1 MSVYFEKD
9 RGWKYD
15 FNYRKRRYQSNYFR
29 TKTEAKEAEAEKRK
43 ELKNPIP
50 QPVAPTDMAFL
61 TLLNKRLDHLQAYNS
76 ESHYRET
83 RYLAKRWTRLWKK
96 RLCSEISPDDVESF
110 VLKRRKVS
118 NITANKEIR
127 YLRTCFNFGIKRG
140 WIQANPTVGIEFLPV
155 EKKVRYV
162 PPPGD
167 IDKVIAVADKDTKD
181 YLWTIRDTMGRMSE
195 INRLTWDDIDFV
207 SKSVTLYTRK
217 KKGGHLTPR
226 KVPMT
231 LRLYNILHRRFIH
244 RRKDIPWLFWHEFT
258 SSKTR
263 EKKTGPYQERKKFMK
278 TLCEK
283 AGVRY
288 FRFHA
293 LRHSGASVMDSE
305 NVPIGA
311 IQRILGHENR
321 TTTEIYLHSIG
332 GSEREAIAVFE
343 QVSKKSLSK
352 SLSDEKGATA
362 RVL

>member
-43 ELKNPIP
+43 ELKHPIP
-50 QPVAPTDMAFL
+50 KPVTPTDMAFL
-61 TLLNKRLDHLQAYNS
+61 TLLNRRLDHLQAYSS
-76 ESHYRET
+76 ESHYQET
-83 RYLAKRWTRLWKK
+83 RYLAKRWTKLWEM
-96 RLCSEISPDDVESF
+96 RLCSEISQDDIESF

-118 NITANKEIR
+118 HCTANKEIR
-127 YLRTCFNFGIKRG
+127 YLRACFNFGIRKG
-140 WIQANPTVGIEFLPV
+140 WIQSNPTTGIGFLPV

-162 PPPGD
+162 PPPED
-167 IDKVIAVADKDTKD
+167 IDKVIAAADQETKD
-181 YLWTIRDTMGRMSE
+181 YLGTIRDTMGRMSE
-195 INRLTWDDIDFV
+195 INRMTWDDVDFT
-207 SKSVTLYTRK
+207 SRTVTLYTRK

-231 LRLYNILHRRFIH
+231 LRFYNILHRRFLE
-244 RRKDIPWLFWHEFT
+244 RRKDVPWIFWHEFT

-263 EKKTGPYQERKKFMK
+263 EKRIGPYRERKKFMK
-278 TLCEK
+278 TLCKE

-293 LRHSGASVMDSE
+293 LRHSGASVMDSK
-305 NVPIGA
+305 NVSIGA

-321 TTTEIYLHSIG
+321 TTTEIYLHSIS
-332 GSEREAIAVFE
+332 GSEREAISVFE
-343 QVSKKSLSK
+343 QASEKSLSK
-352 SLSDEKGATA
+352 SLSDEKGAT
-362 RVL
+362 VQEL